1 MAAYMIVFAKI
12 HDREPFI
19 HEYGM
24 PTAKLISQFD
34 GEYLVRAP
42 GVKTLEGGLFDGVS
56 AVISK
61 WPDKAAIDRF
71 WNSPE
76 YETLKAKRQAW
87 AEAHVMVVEDP
98 A

>member
-12 HDREPFI
+12 HDRKRFI
-19 HEYGM
+19 EGYGI
-24 PTAKLISQFD
+24 PTAKLITQYG

-42 GVKTLEGGLFDGVS
+42 GVKSLEGGLFDGES

-61 WPDKAAIDRF
+61 WPDKAAIEAF
-71 WNSPE
+71 WTSAE
-76 YETLKAKRQAW
+76 YQELKQRRQDW
-87 AEAHVMVVEDP
+87 AEAHVLIVEEK